1 MTFFH
6 GKLLLKFGRQ
16 RKRQTRRG
24 VEKFFEGGHIP
35 PRALPGQ
42 EVVTIKTEG
51 CVLTLG
57 PQRCYKYDFL
67 NNWPSPLGDLSTLIF
82 SSIYV
87 TTEIILDISQYTSKN
102 YKETKVLDIF
112 Q

>member
-1 MTFFH
+1 MV
-6 GKLLLKFGRQ
+6 K
-16 RKRQTRRG
+16 TRVRSTPTMWESYLIG
-24 VEKFFEGGHIP
+24 NPFEGKMDQLFFPITWAKKNGFLIPRSETYHIP

-67 NNWPSPLGDLSTLIF
+67 NNWPSPLGDLATLTAF
-82 SSIYV
+82 FGNP
-87 TTEIILDISQYTSKN
+87 EK
-102 YKETKVLDIF
+102 
-112 Q
+112 

>member
-1 MTFFH
+1 MGGAWPDEYTWS
-6 GKLLLKFGRQ
+6 KLCQSKEYIDKTNRVNGNNTALAWEEAL
-16 RKRQTRRG
+16 
-24 VEKFFEGGHIP
+24 HIP

-67 NNWPSPLGDLSTLIF
+67 NNWPSPLGDLATLTAF
-82 SSIYV
+82 FGNP
-87 TTEIILDISQYTSKN
+87 EK
-102 YKETKVLDIF
+102 
-112 Q
+112 